1 MNAEMASIIS
11 SGTPSTISKTAHT
24 PLRADP
30 VKRMRSW
37 PGTLS
42 QLLRSHRSVPILG
55 TYDLGMGTF
64 VTIMGT
70 PTHDSIAEALFGK
83 TRRRVLGL
91 LYGQPDKSFYLRQI
105 TRETAAGI
113 GSVQREL
120 ERLTGAGLVTRAPL
134 GNQVHFR
141 ANRDSPV
148 FQELHGLMKKTSG
161 LADVV
166 RSALVKFEEKIHVAF
181 VFGSVAKG
189 SHSTYSDVDLL
200 IVGDL
205 GLREVIPLLSP
216 MQDQLGREVNPTVY
230 RPEEFRSLSETD
242 NHFLGRVLREPRIL
256 ILGTEDEL
264 ARLAGKPL
272 A

>member
-1 MNAEMASIIS
+1 MERLP
-11 SGTPSTISKTAHT
+11 G
-24 PLRADP
+24 
-30 VKRMRSW
+30 W
-37 PGTLS
+37 PGSLS
-42 QLLRSHRSVPILG
+42 QVLRSHHNVPILG
-55 TYDLGMGTF
+55 TYDLGMGAF

-91 LYGQPDKSFYLRQI
+91 LYGRPDESFYLRQI

-120 ERLTGAGLVTRAPL
+120 ARLTGAGLVTRAPL

-166 RSALVKFEEKIHVAF
+166 RSALVKLEEKIHVAF

-205 GLREVIPLLSP
+205 GLRDVVPLLSP
-216 MQDQLGREVNPTVY
+216 VQDQLGREVNPTVY
-230 RPEEFRSLSETD
+230 RPEEVRSMSEND
-242 NHFLGRVLREPRIL
+242 NHFIGRVLREPRIL
-256 ILGTEDEL
+256 ILGDEDEL
-264 ARLAGKPL
+264 GRLAGKPL